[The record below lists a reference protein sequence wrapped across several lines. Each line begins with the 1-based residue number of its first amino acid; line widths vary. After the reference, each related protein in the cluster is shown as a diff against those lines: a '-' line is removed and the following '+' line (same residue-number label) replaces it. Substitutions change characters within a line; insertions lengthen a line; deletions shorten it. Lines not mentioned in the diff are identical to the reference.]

1 MNTLRA
7 CLGNQGER
15 EAETFLSR
23 SGLKLVQRNYRC
35 RGGEIDLV
43 MRDDD
48 TEHASTEVL
57 VFIEVRLRG
66 AGAHVNALDSVDGN
80 KQRRLIMAARH
91 FLMEHPQWSEHP
103 CRFDV
108 VALDPSQ
115 DRLVW
120 VPAAFEQ

>member
-1 MNTLRA
+1 MKTLRA
-7 CLGNQGER
+7 RLGNAGER
-15 EAETFLSR
+15 EAETFLCR
-23 SGLKLVQRNYRC
+23 NGLSLVQRNYRC

-43 MRDDD
+43 MRDDNKKD
-48 TEHASTEVL
+48 TGTEVL
-57 VFIEVRLRG
+57 VFVEVRLRG